1 MEDIVNYLYGLLYVI
16 AIYIFNYI
24 LMNSD
29 FFSINIFIMSLY
41 ISLVSISIF
50 MMYRHYSEV
59 RAICYSS
66 LTKVRFFSTIKII
79 ALACVSSVTAIFYC
93 VNISLY
99 SCNVVDDWRV
109 AACLPIILFVSTMVC
124 HKFYKE
130 WGKRSKAIQKSI
142 ISIACISALIVSC
155 ISVSNFYKINESFS
169 EKEKSLNEAIRDLGF
184 SSILS
189 NVIPFYGIYSGIKVY
204 KRYSDLEDGK
214 RKYNPY
220 YTTFGDVSTAAC
232 TLPKKSSFIIFIK
245 RIVVF
250 FDVFFNWLANYLGGF
265 GLCIMFIQ
273 EFLGEF
279 SLASI
284 YCIQLMLWC
293 VPFGSVHKKYC
304 EVYGKD
310 PVSIKKFYVSNIK
323 VFVLI
328 YFFVFSVL
336 NITLGS

>member
-1 MEDIVNYLYGLLYVI
+1 MNYLYGLLYVI
-16 AIYIFNYI
+16 AVYIFNYI

-79 ALACVSSVTAIFYC
+79 ALACLSSVTAIFYC

-155 ISVSNFYKINESFS
+155 ISVSNFYKINEYVSER
-169 EKEKSLNEAIRDLGF
+169 EKELFYEIRGDLLF

-189 NVIPFYGIYSGIKVY
+189 NIIPFYGIYSDIKIY
-204 KRYSDLEDGK
+204 KRYSDLEDDK

-220 YTTFGDVSTAAC
+220 YTTFGDVTNAAC
-232 TLPKKSSFIIFIK
+232 TIPKKSSFIIFSK

-265 GLCIMFIQ
+265 GLCILFVQ
-273 EFLGEF
+273 EFSGEF

-284 YCIQLMLWC
+284 YCMQLMLWC

-310 PVSIKKFYVSNIK
+310 PVSIKKFYVSNIN
-323 VFVLI
+323 VFVFI
-328 YFFVFSVL
+328 YFFVFSIL
-336 NITLGS
+336 NITLFS

>member
-1 MEDIVNYLYGLLYVI
+1 
-16 AIYIFNYI
+16 
-24 LMNSD
+24 MNSD

-66 LTKVRFFSTIKII
+66 LTKVNFFSTIKII

-220 YTTFGDVSTAAC
+220 YTTFGDVRAC
-232 TLPKKSSFIIFIK
+232 LETSAFIVTRRHVDKK
-245 RIVVF
+245 
-250 FDVFFNWLANYLGGF
+250 
-265 GLCIMFIQ
+265 GLCAAAKTREDCQM
-273 EFLGEF
+273 
-279 SLASI
+279 
-284 YCIQLMLWC
+284 
-293 VPFGSVHKKYC
+293 
-304 EVYGKD
+304 
-310 PVSIKKFYVSNIK
+310 
-323 VFVLI
+323 
-328 YFFVFSVL
+328 
-336 NITLGS
+336 